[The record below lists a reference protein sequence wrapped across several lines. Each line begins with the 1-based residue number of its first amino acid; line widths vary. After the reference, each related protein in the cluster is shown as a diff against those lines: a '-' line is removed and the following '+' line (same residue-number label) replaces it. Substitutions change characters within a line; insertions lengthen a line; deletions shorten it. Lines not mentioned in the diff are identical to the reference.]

1 MNNKNYVA
9 MRDDFL
15 MHSGRDLLTK
25 QAWKRVNHCQAWF
38 CKRDGYWWLKSYSTI
53 VAVYDEDLDM
63 LISFGR
69 YSATTYQHVRKFRN
83 NYLPHGWD
91 TTEMN
96 LMVDDCWGCYSGF
109 RW

>member
-15 MHSGRDLLTK
+15 MHGGRELLTK
-25 QAWKRVNHCQAWF
+25 QAWKRANHCQAWF